1 MADQFATPSDLAA
14 RLQSDL
20 DLSTATV
27 LIESATA
34 VIQAV
39 AGQRIVEVVDD
50 EVILDI
56 DAFHSGAYLDLPE
69 RPVTEVS
76 TVSIGATVVTDWVP
90 VLRRSR
96 VWRADGWRSTLTAY
110 PSQPST
116 VTVVY
121 SHGYPTGHQRLQL
134 ARGAA
139 LALSA
144 GLYANPT
151 GATSTK
157 IDDYAEAYE
166 AMTARME
173 ASPSLSAL
181 LRRQYGRLPG
191 SAVLTGSG

>member
-1 MADQFATPSDLAA
+1 MADQLATPGDLAA

-20 DLSTATV
+20 DLATATV
-27 LIESATA
+27 LIEAATA

-56 DAFHSGAYLDLPE
+56 DQWHSGLYLDLPE
-69 RPVTEVS
+69 RPVTDVT
-76 TVSIGATVVTDWVP
+76 TVLIGATSVSDWVP
-90 VLRRSR
+90 VHRRGR

-116 VTVVY
+116 ATVTY
-121 SHGYPTGHQRLQL
+121 THGYPAGHQRLQL
-134 ARGAA
+134 GRGTV

-144 GLYANPT
+144 PLYPNPT
-151 GATSTK
+151 SATSIK

-166 AMTARME
+166 AMTVRME
-173 ASPSLSAL
+173 GSPSLQKL

-191 SAVLTGSG
+191 SAVLAKG